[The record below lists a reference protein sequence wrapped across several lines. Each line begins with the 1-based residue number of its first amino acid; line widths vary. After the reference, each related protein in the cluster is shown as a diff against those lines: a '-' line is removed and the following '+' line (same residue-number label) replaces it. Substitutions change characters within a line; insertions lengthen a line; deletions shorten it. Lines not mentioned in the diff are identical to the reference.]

1 MNLAI
6 MFCLSSKGMAI
17 VLLFDSKII
26 RSNMHQSKENHQAEW
41 KKNIY
46 EIIFK
51 SDTYLGKLFDVV
63 LLVLILVS
71 ISVVML
77 ESISEVKALFGQH
90 LLYLEWI
97 LTFLFLIEYIVR
109 IICSPR
115 PLKYIFSFFGIVD
128 FLAIAPTLIA
138 FVIPVVQPLIV
149 IRSLRLLRVFRI
161 LKLYHFITEGNALL
175 IAVRNSMRKI
185 SIFMAFILVI
195 VLLLGSLM
203 YVIEGSENGFN
214 SIPLSI
220 YWAVITLTTVGY
232 GDIVPVTALGKFI
245 STFIMLLGYSIIAI
259 PTGIVSAEITRG
271 ERRELKTRICNI
283 CNESEHHADA
293 KFCKSCGHRLP

>member
-1 MNLAI
+1 MQQP
-6 MFCLSSKGMAI
+6 K
-17 VLLFDSKII
+17 KH
-26 RSNMHQSKENHQAEW
+26 RQAEW
-41 KKNIY
+41 KKNLF
-46 EIIFK
+46 EIIFS
-51 SDTYLGKLFDVV
+51 SDTYYGKLFDVI
-63 LLVLILVS
+63 LLVLII
-71 ISVVML
+71 ISVGVVML
-77 ESISEVKALFGQH
+77 ESISEVKVNFGRH
-90 LLYLEWI
+90 LLILEWV

-115 PLKYIFSFFGIVD
+115 PLRYIVSFFGIVD

-138 FVIPVVQPLIV
+138 FFIPVVQPLIV

-161 LKLYHFITEGNALL
+161 LKLSHFISEGNALL

-203 YVIEGSENGFN
+203 YVIEGAENGFN

-220 YWAVITLTTVGY
+220 YWAVITITTVGY
-232 GDIVPVTALGKFI
+232 GDIVPVTSLGKFI

-259 PTGIVSAEITRG
+259 PTGIVSAEITRSG
-271 ERRELKTRICNI
+271 RANVKTRICPH
-283 CNESEHHADA
+283 CKESEHQADA
-293 KFCKSCGHRLP
+293 TFCKSCGQKLS